1 MIQYEE
7 LHPSSHPTAVAL
19 GCFDGLHKGHAA
31 VIGRAVQEQE
41 NGLTPTVFTFP
52 DSPLRE
58 LSGSGAPRLMENS
71 ERSRLLE
78 GMGVQY
84 LYQIP
89 FSSLMNL
96 SPEEFVSRILRDVL
110 QARKVFCGFNYH
122 FGKGGRAGSG
132 ELQQLCK
139 QEGIEAVSLDPV
151 MEEGAP
157 ISSTRIR
164 NMVETGN
171 IESANRMLGRP
182 FFYTGEVINGRKLG
196 RLMGTPTLNQVFP
209 EGFILPRFGVY
220 AALVSCDG
228 WMTSGVTNIGMKP
241 TVGSPV
247 PLSETWMPDYQG
259 KELYGKQVKIQLLH
273 FLRPEKKFE
282 DLDRLRQAILSDG
295 DRARE
300 ICRHY
305 VEKNSKK

>member
-41 NGLTPTVFTFP
+41 NRLTPTVFTFP

-58 LSGSGAPRLMENS
+58 LSGSGAPRLMENT

-84 LYQIP
+84 LYQIS
-89 FSSLMNL
+89 FSLLMNL

-132 ELQQLCK
+132 E
-139 QEGIEAVSLDPV
+139 SY
-151 MEEGAP
+151 
-157 ISSTRIR
+157 SSF
-164 NMVETGN
+164 V
-171 IESANRMLGRP
+171 NRR
-182 FFYTGEVINGRKLG
+182 
-196 RLMGTPTLNQVFP
+196 
-209 EGFILPRFGVY
+209 
-220 AALVSCDG
+220 
-228 WMTSGVTNIGMKP
+228 
-241 TVGSPV
+241 GSKR
-247 PLSETWMPDYQG
+247 S
-259 KELYGKQVKIQLLH
+259 
-273 FLRPEKKFE
+273 R
-282 DLDRLRQAILSDG
+282 
-295 DRARE
+295 
-300 ICRHY
+300 
-305 VEKNSKK
+305 